1 MIKVINYKTIFNN
14 SINDGNKYIFSKIML
29 LKQILYVKFHKNKH
43 DFSSTLIIKELAF
56 SSDRSGTPISIMQ
69 STLS

>member
-1 MIKVINYKTIFNN
+1 
-14 SINDGNKYIFSKIML
+14 ML

-69 STLS
+69 